1 MHFLRHFQNSDKL
14 FTTRLENKKS
24 LNFYV
29 AHQFYCFLLTCTI
42 VFLPKCIFCV
52 HETVEFE
59 IKSSTVWLRKMSSF
73 DPSTHT
79 RHYTVGVSIAVL
91 LIFLIAIFH
100 LWKFVFKRV
109 KRWLNPTQLEVVITE
124 IALPEHGDRKLST
137 NCIQKLEMFINY
149 DDDLPRNSNLNPQR
163 AKRRSLSESSGR
175 KILERKKS
183 IKRKR
188 NSIVQCN
195 CSQSIIQPST
205 TMGVTFL
212 AGYSHRHVDEG

>member
-1 MHFLRHFQNSDKL
+1 MSLRC
-14 FTTRLENKKS
+14 
-24 LNFYV
+24 V

-42 VFLPKCIFCV
+42 VFPPKCIFCV

-59 IKSSTVWLRKMSSF
+59 IKSNTVWLRKMSTLDID

-79 RHYTVGVSIAVL
+79 RPYTVGVSIAVL
-91 LIFLIAIFH
+91 LIFLIALFH
-100 LWKFVFKRV
+100 LWRFVFKRV

-124 IALPEHGDRKLST
+124 IALPEHGHRKLST

-149 DDDLPRNSNLNPQR
+149 DDDLPRNNVNSQR
-163 AKRRSLSESSGR
+163 TKRRSLSESSGR
-175 KILERKKS
+175 KVLERKRS
-183 IKRKR
+183 IKRKK

-195 CSQSIIQPST
+195 CSQPITQPST
-205 TMGVTFL
+205 TMEVTFL